1 MSLMEKLIPRKTV
14 SERIYDGDQA
24 RQVLENEAF
33 AAAFNDIRQEYTNAW
48 MESPARDAEGR
59 EKLYLMLKLTDKLQT
74 TLTGAMQ
81 DGRIAQEQLR
91 HEQTMAERA
100 KSAIGWT

>member
-1 MSLMEKLIPRKTV
+1 MSLMEKFGLRKTV
-14 SERIYDGDQA
+14 TQRIYDGDQA

-33 AAAFNDIRQEYTNAW
+33 AAAFNDIRQEYTQAW

-59 EKLYLMLKLTDKLQT
+59 ERIWQMIKATDKLQA

-91 HEQTMAERA
+91 HEQTLAERA